1 MADKVANLFLYSD
14 IYVISMLLFIA
25 ITLISLRNLLL
36 AYLTKFYYHVVSI
49 RGGFGFREE
58 TLQQIS

>member
-36 AYLTKFYYHVVSI
+36 AYLAKFYYHVVSI
-49 RGGFGFREE
+49 CGGFGFREE